1 MDAVDVRRR
10 GEKVSVRVAPVG
22 GIGCLR
28 SSVNGSIERSKS
40 APSIRQQLA
49 RIGDLQTMARMHNET
64 VCRV

>member
-1 MDAVDVRRR
+1 
-10 GEKVSVRVAPVG
+10 
-22 GIGCLR
+22 
-28 SSVNGSIERSKS
+28 VNGSIERSKS